1 VTIAGLE
8 PAPTQALN
16 ARPSSQIPW
25 DEVGDGWIA
34 FTFATPSGEFVG
46 EPPVQSAFTVGL
58 YLLSPDDEIFGVVG
72 WPSERGLRVDAVV
85 GDGSAALVADGS
97 DDGLTAGESMRWLD
111 LVTLA
116 AEPFEP
122 PDAPPG
128 TTPDP
133 AVSRVWHVVPS
144 PTAGDLLVHQVVY
157 RANPDG
163 RQEPVLERLSRVP
176 ADRSRW
182 AALVDVPL
190 GLTGRELG
198 FVELD
203 SGDLV
208 TEAFGELVLRSPDG
222 QALQSLQPPATD
234 SRIVREWPDG
244 RVLVSCADPTAGQ
257 ECWTRGL
264 WLVPIDGSEPEL
276 LVMPTGEAAAGQLAA
291 CFFAYS
297 DAIALDG
304 AIAFVGGKV
313 RAAAD
318 QASN

>member
-1 VTIAGLE
+1 
-8 PAPTQALN
+8 
-16 ARPSSQIPW
+16 
-25 DEVGDGWIA
+25 
-34 FTFATPSGEFVG
+34 
-46 EPPVQSAFTVGL
+46 
-58 YLLSPDDEIFGVVG
+58 
-72 WPSERGLRVDAVV
+72 
-85 GDGSAALVADGS
+85 
-97 DDGLTAGESMRWLD
+97 MRWLD

-144 PTAGDLLVHQVVY
+144 RTTSDLLVHQVVY
-157 RANPDG
+157 RANADG

-190 GLTGRELG
+190 EPTGPCGRLS
-198 FVELD
+198 FVELE

-208 TEAFGELVLRSPDG
+208 TEAFDDIVLRSPDG
-222 QALQSLQPPATD
+222 HVLQSLHTPATD
-234 SRIVREWPDG
+234 CRIVREWPDG